1 MNYMGNQSMIGM
13 DSSGY
18 QPASRSL
25 TPDQRMYM
33 QNHPDST
40 VTWSNKNN
48 YRHGGCMNNSGNM
61 TMPMNNGMMNNNMN
75 NSMSNGMM
83 SDAQNSWASQGMN
96 SGGGMMPGNQS
107 NMMTTAPSGNTI
119 SLRPETMTNTDFLPA
134 YLRQF
139 IGRWVRCEFFIG
151 DTVEQ
156 RVGVLHDVGASYIII
171 DVIEPQTL
179 VVCDIF
185 SLRFVTIVLD
195 EEYGR
200 LLKV

>member
-1 MNYMGNQSMIGM
+1 MNYMGNQGMIGT
-13 DSSGY
+13 DSNDSGGY

-48 YRHGGCMNNSGNM
+48 YRHGSCMNNSGM
-61 TMPMNNGMMNNNMN
+61 SMGMN
-75 NSMSNGMM
+75 NSMMHNGNMSNGMM
-83 SDAQNSWASQGMN
+83 NDAQNSWANQGMN
-96 SGGGMMPGNQS
+96 ANNGMMPGNQS
-107 NMMTTAPSGNTI
+107 NMMTNAPSGNTI

>member
-1 MNYMGNQSMIGM
+1 MNYMGMNGSNGLNA
-13 DSSGY
+13 SEGGF
-18 QPASRSL
+18 QPATRQL

-33 QNHPDST
+33 RNHPDTT
-40 VTWSNKNN
+40 VNWDNN
-48 YRHGGCMNNSGNM
+48 YRHSHGCMN
-61 TMPMNNGMMNNNMN
+61 
-75 NSMSNGMM
+75 
-83 SDAQNSWASQGMN
+83 
-96 SGGGMMPGNQS
+96 GGGMNMNAMHGGNGTMTNSSSMMPMPQN
-107 NMMTTAPSGNTI
+107 NMLTTAPNGNTI

-139 IGRWVRCEFFIG
+139 IGRSVRCALFIG
-151 DTVEQ
+151 DPVDQ

>member
-1 MNYMGNQSMIGM
+1 MNYMGMNGSNGLNAS
-13 DSSGY
+13 DGGF
-18 QPASRSL
+18 QPAARQL

-33 QNHPDST
+33 RNHHDTT
-40 VTWSNKNN
+40 VNWDNS
-48 YRHGGCMNNSGNM
+48 YRHSHVCMNGGSMNMNAMNTTHNTGNS
-61 TMPMNNGMMNNNMN
+61 MMNNTSVMP
-75 NSMSNGMM
+75 MP
-83 SDAQNSWASQGMN
+83 QN
-96 SGGGMMPGNQS
+96 
-107 NMMTTAPSGNTI
+107 NMMTTAPNGNTI

>member
-1 MNYMGNQSMIGM
+1 MNYMGNQGM
-13 DSSGY
+13 LNMNGDNAGSY
-18 QPASRSL
+18 QPAVRPL
-25 TPDQRMYM
+25 TPEQRMYIK
-33 QNHPDST
+33 NHPDSS
-40 VTWSNKNN
+40 VYWDNNNN
-48 YRHGGCMNNSGNM
+48 YRHGCMNNSGMMNGNM
-61 TMPMNNGMMNNNMN
+61 SDNMMNGSKNGWSNNAMMNNNQN
-75 NSMSNGMM
+75 NML
-83 SDAQNSWASQGMN
+83 A
-96 SGGGMMPGNQS
+96 
-107 NMMTTAPSGNTI
+107 TAPSGNTI

-134 YLRQF
+134 YLKQF

-151 DTVEQ
+151 DAVEQ

>member
-1 MNYMGNQSMIGM
+1 MNYMGTRNNDMVNTSQSG
-13 DSSGY
+13 GY
-18 QPASRSL
+18 QPAARQL
-25 TPDQRMYM
+25 TPEQRMYI
-33 QNHPDST
+33 QNHPDTT
-40 VTWSNKNN
+40 VTWGNN
-48 YRHGGCMNNSGNM
+48 YRHSCMNNSG
-61 TMPMNNGMMNNNMN
+61 MNNNMPNNNMMNQNMNGVQGSWVN
-75 NSMSNGMM
+75 NSAMLPN
-83 SDAQNSWASQGMN
+83 
-96 SGGGMMPGNQS
+96 NQS

-134 YLRQF
+134 YLKQF
-139 IGRWVRCEFFIG
+139 VGRWVRCEFFIG
-151 DTVEQ
+151 DSVEQ

-200 LLKV
+200 LLRV

>member
-1 MNYMGNQSMIGM
+1 MNYMGTRNNDMMSTSQGG
-13 DSSGY
+13 GY
-18 QPASRSL
+18 QPAARQL
-25 TPDQRMYM
+25 TPEQRMYM
-33 QNHPDST
+33 QNHPDTT
-40 VTWSNKNN
+40 VSWGNN
-48 YRHGGCMNNSGNM
+48 YRHGGCMNNSGMNM
-61 TMPMNNGMMNNNMN
+61 NNNMMNNGMMNQNMN
-75 NSMSNGMM
+75 GGM
-83 SDAQNSWASQGMN
+83 MN
-96 SGGGMMPGNQS
+96 SGSNSGMSNNSGMLMPQN
-107 NMMTTAPSGNTI
+107 NMLTTTPSGNTI

-134 YLRQF
+134 YLKQF

-200 LLKV
+200 LLRV

>member
-1 MNYMGNQSMIGM
+1 MNYMGMNGSNSLNASDG
-13 DSSGY
+13 GF
-18 QPASRSL
+18 QPATRQL

-33 QNHPDST
+33 RNHPDAT
-40 VTWSNKNN
+40 VNWDNN
-48 YRHGGCMNNSGNM
+48 YRHTHSCMNYSGMNMNAMHSGNR
-61 TMPMNNGMMNNNMN
+61 TMMNNT
-75 NSMSNGMM
+75 S
-83 SDAQNSWASQGMN
+83 
-96 SGGGMMPGNQS
+96 MMPMPQN

-151 DTVEQ
+151 DTIEQ
-156 RVGVLHDVGASYIII
+156 RVGVLYDVGASYIII

-200 LLKV
+200 LLKT

>member
-1 MNYMGNQSMIGM
+1 MNYMGTSNMNMTHSDNNG
-13 DSSGY
+13 SF
-18 QPASRSL
+18 QPAARQF
-25 TPDQRMYM
+25 TPEQRMYM
-33 QNHPDST
+33 RNHPDTT
-40 VTWSNKNN
+40 VSWDNN
-48 YRHGGCMNNSGNM
+48 YRHGCMNNSSNM
-61 TMPMNNGMMNNNMN
+61 NMNQTNGMMNNMY
-75 NSMSNGMM
+75 SNGT
-83 SDAQNSWASQGMN
+83 NSS
-96 SGGGMMPGNQS
+96 GMMTAWPQNN
-107 NMMTTAPSGNTI
+107 NMLTTAPNGNTI

-134 YLRQF
+134 YLKQF

-200 LLKV
+200 LLRV

>member
-1 MNYMGNQSMIGM
+1 MNYMGHQGM
-13 DSSGY
+13 LNTNENDSSGY
-18 QPASRSL
+18 QPASRTL
-25 TPDQRMYM
+25 TPEQRMYM
-33 QNHPDST
+33 KNHPDAS
-40 VTWSNKNN
+40 VTLSNNN
-48 YRHGGCMNNSGNM
+48 YRHGGCMNNSSN
-61 TMPMNNGMMNNNMN
+61 MPMNLSSGMMYQNTNGSSSMMLGNQNNM
-75 NSMSNGMM
+75 
-83 SDAQNSWASQGMN
+83 
-96 SGGGMMPGNQS
+96 
-107 NMMTTAPSGNTI
+107 TTTSPNGNTI

-134 YLRQF
+134 YLSQF

>member
-1 MNYMGNQSMIGM
+1 MNYMGHSSEMTY
-13 DSSGY
+13 DSNGGY
-18 QPASRSL
+18 QPATRQLS
-25 TPDQRMYM
+25 PDQRMYIK
-33 QNHPDST
+33 NHPEMT
-40 VTWSNKNN
+40 VEWDNS
-48 YRHGGCMNNSGNM
+48 YRHQQGCMNNNTMNQMHNSNGVIMNGNGISSI
-61 TMPMNNGMMNNNMN
+61 PQNNML
-75 NSMSNGMM
+75 
-83 SDAQNSWASQGMN
+83 A
-96 SGGGMMPGNQS
+96 
-107 NMMTTAPSGNTI
+107 TAPNGNTV

-134 YLRQF
+134 YLKQF

-179 VVCDIF
+179 IVCDIF

>member
-1 MNYMGNQSMIGM
+1 MNYMGNQGM
-13 DSSGY
+13 LNTDSNDSSGY

-25 TPDQRMYM
+25 TPEQRMYM
-33 QNHPDST
+33 RNHPDSSVSWT
-40 VTWSNKNN
+40 NNSNN
-48 YRHGGCMNNSGNM
+48 YRHVGCMNNSGNM
-61 TMPMNNGMMNNNMN
+61 PMNMNGSQNNWI
-75 NSMSNGMM
+75 NG
-83 SDAQNSWASQGMN
+83 GMN
-96 SGGGMMPGNQS
+96 SNSGMMMPNNQGN
-107 NMMTTAPSGNTI
+107 MTTTAPSGNTI

-134 YLRQF
+134 YLSQF

-156 RVGVLHDVGASYIII
+156 RVGVLNDVGASYIII

-179 VVCDIF
+179 VVCDIY
-185 SLRFVTIVLD
+185 SLKFVTIVLD

>member
-1 MNYMGNQSMIGM
+1 MNYMGMNGSNGLNAS
-13 DSSGY
+13 DGGF
-18 QPASRSL
+18 QPAARQL

-33 QNHPDST
+33 RNHPDTT
-40 VTWSNKNN
+40 VNWDNS
-48 YRHGGCMNNSGNM
+48 YRHSHGCMNGGSMNMNAMNTTHNTGNS
-61 TMPMNNGMMNNNMN
+61 MMNNTSVMP
-75 NSMSNGMM
+75 MP
-83 SDAQNSWASQGMN
+83 QN
-96 SGGGMMPGNQS
+96 
-107 NMMTTAPSGNTI
+107 NMMTTAPNGNTI

-200 LLKV
+200 LLKG

>member
-1 MNYMGNQSMIGM
+1 MNYMGMNNSEMTTESNG
-13 DSSGY
+13 GFE
-18 QPASRSL
+18 PAKRQL
-25 TPDQRMYM
+25 TPEQRMYM
-33 QNHPDST
+33 RNHPDMT
-40 VTWSNKNN
+40 VNWDNH
-48 YRHGGCMNNSGNM
+48 YRHSHGCMNNSGMSMNGTQGNM
-61 TMPMNNGMMNNNMN
+61 NGGMGNNGMMSMPQ
-75 NSMSNGMM
+75 NSML
-83 SDAQNSWASQGMN
+83 
-96 SGGGMMPGNQS
+96 
-107 NMMTTAPSGNTI
+107 TTAPNGNTI

-151 DTVEQ
+151 DTAEQ

>member
-1 MNYMGNQSMIGM
+1 MNYMGHNSEMSYNNG
-13 DSSGY
+13 GY
-18 QPASRSL
+18 QPATKQLS
-25 TPDQRMYM
+25 PDQRMYIK
-33 QNHPDST
+33 NHPEMT
-40 VTWSNKNN
+40 VEWDNNYQHQNGCIKNN
-48 YRHGGCMNNSGNM
+48 N
-61 TMPMNNGMMNNNMN
+61 T
-75 NSMSNGMM
+75 
-83 SDAQNSWASQGMN
+83 MN
-96 SGGGMMPGNQS
+96 SNLIPRNDMLA
-107 NMMTTAPSGNTI
+107 TAPNGNTV

-134 YLRQF
+134 YLKQF
-139 IGRWVRCEFFIG
+139 VGRWVRCEFFIG

-200 LLKV
+200 LLRV

>member
-1 MNYMGNQSMIGM
+1 MNYMGNQGM
-13 DSSGY
+13 LNSNGNDTSGY

-25 TPDQRMYM
+25 TPEQRMYM
-33 QNHPDST
+33 QNHPDSS
-40 VTWSNKNN
+40 VRWINNNNN

-61 TMPMNNGMMNNNMN
+61 P
-75 NSMSNGMM
+75 MSNGMTNQNMNSGM
-83 SDAQNSWASQGMN
+83 SGSGQNSWTNSGMN
-96 SGGGMMPGNQS
+96 MGNGMMMPNNQS
-107 NMMTTAPSGNTI
+107 NMTTTAPGGNTI

-134 YLRQF
+134 YLRQY

-151 DTVEQ
+151 DAVEQ

>member
-1 MNYMGNQSMIGM
+1 MNYMGMNNSEMSMNADNG
-13 DSSGY
+13 GY
-18 QPASRSL
+18 QPAVRDL
-25 TPDQRMYM
+25 TPEQRMYM
-33 QNHPDST
+33 RNHPDST
-40 VTWSNKNN
+40 VSWGNN
-48 YRHGGCMNNSGNM
+48 YRHGCMNSSGNM
-61 TMPMNNGMMNNNMN
+61 NMGNNQNGMMNGNR
-75 NSMSNGMM
+75 
-83 SDAQNSWASQGMN
+83 NSWTNQGN
-96 SGGGMMPGNQS
+96 MMPNNQGN
-107 NMMTTAPSGNTI
+107 MITTAPNGNTI

-134 YLRQF
+134 YLSQF

-200 LLKV
+200 LLRV

>member
-1 MNYMGNQSMIGM
+1 MNYMGNQGMISMDSG

-25 TPDQRMYM
+25 TPEQRMYM

-48 YRHGGCMNNSGNM
+48 YRHGGCMNNSGM
-61 TMPMNNGMMNNNMN
+61 SMGMN
-75 NSMSNGMM
+75 NSMMHNGNMSNGMM
-83 SDAQNSWASQGMN
+83 NDAQNSWANQGMN
-96 SGGGMMPGNQS
+96 ANSGMMPSNQS

-134 YLRQF
+134 YLKQF

-151 DTVEQ
+151 DAVEQ

>member
-1 MNYMGNQSMIGM
+1 MNYMGTNRM
-13 DSSGY
+13 DMPSNESADGF
-18 QPASRSL
+18 QPATRTL

-33 QNHPDST
+33 KNHPDAA
-40 VTWSNKNN
+40 VTFGNNN
-48 YRHGGCMNNSGNM
+48 YRHGGCMNNSANM
-61 TMPMNNGMMNNNMN
+61 GYPQNNSNDSMMMNNK
-75 NSMSNGMM
+75 
-83 SDAQNSWASQGMN
+83 
-96 SGGGMMPGNQS
+96 SG
-107 NMMTTAPSGNTI
+107 MMTTSQNTNTI

-134 YLRQF
+134 YLKQF

-151 DTVEQ
+151 DTIEQ

-171 DVIEPQTL
+171 DIIEPQTL

-200 LLKV
+200 LLNV